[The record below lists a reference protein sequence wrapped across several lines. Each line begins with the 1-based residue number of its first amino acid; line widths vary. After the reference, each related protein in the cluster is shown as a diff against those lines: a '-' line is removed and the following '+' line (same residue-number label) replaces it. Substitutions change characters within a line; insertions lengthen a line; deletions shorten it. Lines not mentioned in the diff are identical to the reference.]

1 MLVMSQKQS
10 MSRDE
15 ELREFIKIASELKAQ
30 LDRIEH
36 NLGLLLPIP
45 ETAQEERL
53 SQSEQRQPSAAG

>member
-1 MLVMSQKQS
+1 MLGMSQKQS
-10 MSRDE
+10 MSRDD
-15 ELREFIKIASELKAQ
+15 ELREFIKIVSELKAQ

-45 ETAQEERL
+45 ETAQERL